1 MNDAQKQ
8 LLIQVKALSEGG
20 SYDDFVDYML
30 REIGIVMVRDKKA
43 LIKTIKDA
51 GGDVKSN
58 VTDTDLAKMVSYGL
72 INQQK
77 KFIENLVTLLYKSK
91 ETYSNDE
98 GTLLQKGVDAGLGE
112 VGSLVSQALYSGKTK
127 EAKGQ
132 LTEVQKK
139 EQTWKMAQKIIAE
152 REEAKARGVVASA
165 ESLVSQ
171 QEAESNKQVLFI
183 LGGSV
188 LALLIIVAIYKK
200 NRANAGS

>member
-1 MNDAQKQ
+1 MNQAQVE
-8 LLIQVKALSEGG
+8 LYNHVKALSEGG
-20 SYDDFVDYML
+20 SYDDFVVYMIH
-30 REIGIVMVRDKKA
+30 EIGVVMVRDKKA

-51 GGDVKSN
+51 GGDVKADVS
-58 VTDTDLAKMVSYGL
+58 DKELAKMVSFGFL
-72 INQQK
+72 NQQK
-77 KFIENLVTLLYKSK
+77 KFIENLVSLLYKTK

-139 EQTWKMAQKIIAE
+139 EKAWEMAQKIIAE

-165 ESLVSQ
+165 QSLVEA
-171 QEAESNKQVLFI
+171 QEAESNKKVFFI
-183 LGGSV
+183 VGASV
-188 LALLIIVAIYKK
+188 LALLVIVAIYK